1 MDIYANRDR
10 LIAPKE
16 YYIDG
21 VERTG
26 DCGSSK
32 IQDLVIPDSFYGCSI
47 VEACKIHDYMYEVGD
62 TIEHK
67 RLADRV
73 FYWNMMILV
82 RRYSKCPFT
91 NFFRFKLAKIYYEA
105 VDEFGDDAFWEGKDP
120 LKRMASKDH
129 YYERFRKAFEHSI
142 NKALDRLKT
151 PRNDEISKAD

>member
-32 IQDLVIPDSFYGCSI
+32 VQDLVIPDSFYGCSI

-62 TIEHK
+62 TIEYK

-91 NFFRFKLAKIYYEA
+91 NFFRFMPPIIRSIQTLFAPAESNLDLKVCLHSWGVCSIPSSFMI
-105 VDEFGDDAFWEGKDP
+105 EFQ
-120 LKRMASKDH
+120 
-129 YYERFRKAFEHSI
+129 
-142 NKALDRLKT
+142 
-151 PRNDEISKAD
+151 IS